1 MGGPREVCQ
10 AEDAAE
16 LAAGSTGRPE
26 LQEGEGGVDRERGKE
41 DVLIGGEPRQF
52 TKATKVD
59 LEQEQ
64 KI

>member
-26 LQEGEGGVDRERGKE
+26 LQEGEGGVDRERGEK
-41 DVLIGGEPRQF
+41 DVLIGGEPR
-52 TKATKVD
+52 
-59 LEQEQ
+59 
-64 KI
+64 